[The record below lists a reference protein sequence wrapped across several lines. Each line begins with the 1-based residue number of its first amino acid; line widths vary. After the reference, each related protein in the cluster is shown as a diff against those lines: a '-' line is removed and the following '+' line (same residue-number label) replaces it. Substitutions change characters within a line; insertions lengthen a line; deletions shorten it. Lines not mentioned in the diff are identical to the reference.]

1 MVIKASMPDDCLT
14 IEQWDNVHQFLES
27 YTSVW
32 KGNKEMNKLN
42 KKEVV
47 DALNSLEVIESS
59 GGDCAYVLVENSK
72 ENHNILNEVGIS
84 SETINKYGDEE
95 TFCILSLGFSEGLI
109 DLYDG
114 SKCVLFDGEIK
125 VPIDNGKEIVLFKA
139 NHKFML
145 SIWEDSGDV
154 YTKELSEEQINEIKN
169 FLS

>member
-1 MVIKASMPDDCLT
+1 MVIKVTMPDDCLT
-14 IEQWDNVHQFLES
+14 IEQWNNVHQFLENF
-27 YTSVW
+27 TSEW
-32 KGNKEMNKLN
+32 RDEGMSNLN
-42 KKEVV
+42 KKKIVN
-47 DALNSLEVIESS
+47 ALNSLEVIESS

-72 ENHNILNEVGIS
+72 ENHEKLNEVGIS

-114 SKCVLFDGEIK
+114 SKCVLFDEEIK
-125 VPIDNGKEIVLFKA
+125 VPIDNGKEIVLFKTD
-139 NHKFML
+139 NKYML

-154 YTKELSEEQINEIKN
+154 HTKELSEEQINEIKD